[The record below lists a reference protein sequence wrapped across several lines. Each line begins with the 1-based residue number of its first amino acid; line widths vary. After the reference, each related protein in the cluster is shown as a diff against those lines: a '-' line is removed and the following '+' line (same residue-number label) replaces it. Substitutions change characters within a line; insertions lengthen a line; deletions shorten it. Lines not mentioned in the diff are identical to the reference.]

1 MRYYKNSINSIN
13 ANILIRMSKVRFGSF
28 CVKEEQDTR
37 TTKPHVLPIYA
48 TSSFDFEDIQE
59 GIEIFKGNKE
69 GHVYGRYGNPTVNT
83 IENKL
88 AKLEVFGS
96 DDQAAAVMFSSGMSA
111 ISTLLISCLKAGDK
125 VLTQGNIYGG
135 TTELFVKVFANFQVQ
150 TILTDL
156 SDMDQLENIIKQD
169 PTIKMIYF
177 ETPANPSMACID
189 IAKVVEIAKQ
199 HDLITVADNTF
210 CTPYLQQPL
219 NMGTD
224 FVLHSTT
231 KYLNGH
237 GNGIAGV
244 VVSKDIEFM
253 KSKVWT
259 NMKLLGTNSNPFD
272 AWLVNSGLKTLEL
285 RMDRHCDNAMQ
296 VATFLQDHPKV
307 AYVNYPGLKAHTHHD
322 IAAGQMSQFGGML
335 SFELKDGLDAGLQFM
350 NNIRFCT
357 LAPTLGDV
365 DTLVLHPASSS
376 HINIDKE
383 IRKANGITDGLVRLS
398 VGIENVEDIIEDLA
412 RGMGD

>member
-1 MRYYKNSINSIN
+1 
-13 ANILIRMSKVRFGSF
+13 MSKVRFGSF
-28 CVKEEQDTR
+28 CVKEGQDTR

-48 TSSFDFEDIQE
+48 TSSFEFEDIQQGINIFE
-59 GIEIFKGNKE
+59 GKEE

-83 IENKL
+83 IEQKL
-88 AKLEVFGS
+88 AQLEVFGS

-111 ISTLLISCLKAGDK
+111 ISTLLMSCLRPGDK

-135 TTELFVKVFANFQVQ
+135 TTELFTKVFANYQIE

-156 SDMDQLENIIKQD
+156 TDAETTEDTIKQD
-169 PTIKMIYF
+169 PSIKMIYF
-177 ETPANPSMACID
+177 ETPANPSLACID
-189 IAKVVEIAKQ
+189 IAKMAEIAKR
-199 HDLITVADNTF
+199 HDLFTVVDNTF

-219 NMGTD
+219 NMGID

-244 VVSKDIEFM
+244 VISKDIDFM
-253 KSKVWT
+253 KEKVWT
-259 NMKLLGTNSNPFD
+259 AMKLIGTNSNPFD
-272 AWLVNSGLKTLEL
+272 AWLVNNGLKTLEL
-285 RMDRHCDNAMQ
+285 RMDRHCTNAMQ
-296 VATFLQDHPKV
+296 VAQYLQDHPKV
-307 AYVNYPGLKAHTHHD
+307 AFANYPGLKTHPHHD

-335 SFELKDGLDAGLQFM
+335 SFELKGGLDAGLHFM
-350 NNIRFCT
+350 NSIQFCT

-376 HINIDKE
+376 HIKVDKAVRE
-383 IRKANGITDGLVRLS
+383 ANGITDGLIRLS
-398 VGIENVEDIIEDLA
+398 TGIENVEDIIDDLEQA
-412 RGMGD
+412 IG

>member
-1 MRYYKNSINSIN
+1 
-13 ANILIRMSKVRFGSF
+13 MSKVRFGSF
-28 CVKEEQDTR
+28 CVKEQQDTR

-48 TSSFDFEDIQE
+48 TSSFDFEDVQE
-59 GIEIFKGNKE
+59 GMEIFKGNAA

-83 IENKL
+83 VENKL
-88 AKLEVFGS
+88 AQLEVFGS
-96 DDQAAAVMFSSGMSA
+96 ADQAAAVMFSSGMSA
-111 ISTLLISCLKAGDK
+111 ISTLLLSCLRAGDK

-135 TTELFVKVFANFQVQ
+135 TTELFVKIFANYEVE

-156 SDMDQLENIIKQD
+156 SDMNQVEDLIKQD
-169 PTIKMIYF
+169 TAIKMIYF

-189 IAKVVEIAKQ
+189 IGKVAEVGKRRE
-199 HDLITVADNTF
+199 LITVADNTF

-219 NMGTD
+219 NMGID

-231 KYLNGH
+231 KYMNGH
-237 GNGIAGV
+237 GTGIAGV
-244 VVSKDIEFM
+244 VASKDIEFM
-253 KSKVWT
+253 KTKVWST
-259 NMKLLGTNSNPFD
+259 MKLLGTNSNPFD
-272 AWLVNSGLKTLEL
+272 AWLVNNGLKTLEL

-296 VATFLQDHPKV
+296 VANFLQAHPKV
-307 AYVNYPGLKAHTHHD
+307 AYVNYPGLKTHSHHD

-335 SFELKDGLDAGLQFM
+335 SFELKEGLDGGLQFM
-350 NNIRFCT
+350 NKIRFCT

-383 IRKANGITDGLVRLS
+383 IREANGITDGLVRLS

-412 RGMGD
+412 RGME

>member
-1 MRYYKNSINSIN
+1 
-13 ANILIRMSKVRFGSF
+13 MSKVRFGSF
-28 CVKEEQDTR
+28 CVKEGQDTR

-48 TSSFDFEDIQE
+48 TSSFEFEDIQQGINIFE
-59 GIEIFKGNKE
+59 GKEE

-83 IENKL
+83 IEQKL
-88 AKLEVFGS
+88 AQLEVFGS

-111 ISTLLISCLKAGDK
+111 ISTLLMSCLRPGDK

-135 TTELFVKVFANFQVQ
+135 TTELFTKVFANYQIE

-156 SDMDQLENIIKQD
+156 TDAETTEDTIKQD
-169 PTIKMIYF
+169 PSIKMIYF
-177 ETPANPSMACID
+177 ETPANPSLACID
-189 IAKVVEIAKQ
+189 IAKMAEIAKR
-199 HDLITVADNTF
+199 HDLLTVVDNTF

-219 NMGTD
+219 NMGID

-244 VVSKDIEFM
+244 VISKDIDFM
-253 KSKVWT
+253 KEKVWT
-259 NMKLLGTNSNPFD
+259 AMKLIGTNSNPFD
-272 AWLVNSGLKTLEL
+272 AWLVNNGLKTLEL
-285 RMDRHCDNAMQ
+285 RMDRHCTNAMQ
-296 VATFLQDHPKV
+296 VAQYLQDHPKV
-307 AYVNYPGLKAHTHHD
+307 AFANYPGLKTHPHHD

-335 SFELKDGLDAGLQFM
+335 SFELKGGLDAGLHFM
-350 NNIRFCT
+350 NSIQFCT

-376 HINIDKE
+376 HIKVDKAVRE
-383 IRKANGITDGLVRLS
+383 ANGITDGLIRLS
-398 VGIENVEDIIEDLA
+398 TGIENVEDIIDDLEQA
-412 RGMGD
+412 IG